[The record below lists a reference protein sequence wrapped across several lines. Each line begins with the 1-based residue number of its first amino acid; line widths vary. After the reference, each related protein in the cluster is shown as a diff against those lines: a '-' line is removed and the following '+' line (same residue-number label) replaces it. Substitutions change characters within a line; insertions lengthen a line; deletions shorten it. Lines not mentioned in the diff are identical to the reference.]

1 MDHKNTCKD
10 MIKGIQTWIRTEIHL
25 QVLFFQAWE
34 KDTNLV
40 RKAAMIPLYFT
51 LLIPMRV
58 WNHFPYPTFLAMI
71 LSGMPLVYNDMYPGY
86 ISETQFMLYYAVLFG
101 PLCEA
106 FILNAIYY
114 WVPGGAQSLTN
125 FFYGKQHIATFF
137 GNPISSLRACL
148 GGIAVGLGLQT
159 AKVIDTVYNNW
170 KLLAAAKTEVEVTRS
185 AAEAAQNT
193 ADAAKSAAEA
203 SKSAAEASRVAS
215 DEAAAC
221 AAKAMSGA
229 QEEIKTLRE
238 NGADPSPEQVREI
251 VDRYNKLHNVSSKPD
266 SPGTNISGSVR
277 VNDGQ
282 IQTGVTVS
290 HRSDGINVNGEGS
303 IKRSLGDTK
312 KSVGLPSTG
321 FISPEKE

>member
-1 MDHKNTCKD
+1 MLQA
-10 MIKGIQTWIRTEIHL
+10 IQTWTRTEIRL
-25 QVLFFQAWE
+25 QVLFFHAWE

-40 RKAAMIPLYFT
+40 RKAVMIPLYFT

-71 LSGMPLVYNDMYPGY
+71 LAGMPLVYNDMYPGY
-86 ISETQFMLYYAVLFG
+86 ISETQFMLYYVVSFG

-114 WVPGGAQSLTN
+114 WMPGGAQSLTN

-148 GGIAVGLGLQT
+148 GGIAVGLGIQT
-159 AKVIDTVYNNW
+159 AKAIDTLYNNW
-170 KLLAAAKTEVEVTRS
+170 KMLATAKTEAEVG
-185 AAEAAQNT
+185 AADAAQNT
-193 ADAAKSAAEA
+193 AK
-203 SKSAAEASRVAS
+203 ASRVAS

-251 VDRYNKLHNVSSKPD
+251 VDRYNKLHNVSGKLD
-266 SPGTNISGSVR
+266 SQGTNISGSVR
-277 VNDGQ
+277 VNDDQ

-290 HRSDGINVNGEGS
+290 HRSDGINVNGKGS

-321 FISPEKE
+321 FVPPEKE